1 MKDQFDKLRDWAE
14 KIATNAPRWISR
26 FHDRIEG
33 NIAEEEH
40 EKSEGFFQLTFALL
54 AGMVRAD
61 GVIDPKEVAFVQHYI
76 DSRFSFSEERRQVAL
91 KVFQE
96 ALESAVRPADYA
108 LGLKSLFPDS
118 EVLLATV
125 AQMMFDLAI
134 VDGVISADEE
144 IHLKEITEVFGFSS
158 AEYSSMKSY
167 ALDNHFGSKEAGY
180 YHLLGIKPGVGLDE
194 LAKGYRAQLWRF
206 NPDNLK
212 KQGLPQEFLLLA
224 HRRIE
229 QIEEA
234 YAVLSLS
241 FEVP

>member
-1 MKDQFDKLRDWAE
+1 MKDQFDKLKDWAE

-33 NIAEEEH
+33 NSDQEDQ
-40 EKSEGFFQLTFALL
+40 EKREGFFQLTFALL
-54 AGMVRAD
+54 ASMVRAD
-61 GVIDPKEVAFVQHYI
+61 GVVDPKEVAFLHYYI

-91 KVFQE
+91 NVFQE
-96 ALESAVRPADYA
+96 ALESAARPADYA

-125 AQMMFDLAI
+125 AQIMFDLAI

-144 IHLKEITEVFGFSS
+144 IHLKEITEVFGFS
-158 AEYSSMKSY
+158 AADYSRMKSY
-167 ALDNHFGSKEAGY
+167 ALDNHFGPKEAGY
-180 YHLLGIKPGVGLDE
+180 HSLLGTKPGVDLEE
-194 LAKGYRAQLWRF
+194 LTKSYRAQLWRF
-206 NPDNLK
+206 DIDNLK

-224 HRRIE
+224 HRRLE

-241 FEVP
+241 L